1 MKKIVAMFAVCNN
14 VPITNEIKLIIINH
28 ESLQNVV
35 PDMLSVHVWQISIL
49 EALSCLTR
57 ASPNS
62 LWTWLWAEVPACRN
76 TDCSRVKARG

>member
-1 MKKIVAMFAVCNN
+1 MFAVCSN

-35 PDMLSVHVWQISIL
+35 RDMLSVHVWQISIL

-62 LWTWLWAEVPACRN
+62 LWTWLWAEVPARMPKHRLL
-76 TDCSRVKARG
+76 TSQGTRLGP